1 MRSVLTENILGY
13 QVRHDGLESCLG
25 EITES
30 LEQGQEQKWLATL
43 NPHSYAV
50 ARHRPEFRNAL
61 HAADWLIPDGVGV
74 VFASRIL
81 GGDIRERVSGP
92 DMFYGLHDFM
102 QNSENYSVF
111 FLGSSED
118 TLAEI
123 CRRMSKDWPNIR
135 IAGTCSPPFKAVF
148 SDEDIDQMVNSVNA
162 VRPDVLW
169 IGLTAPKQE
178 ELLSRILP
186 RLNVRFAGA
195 VGAMF
200 DFYAGRI
207 KRSHPVFRRLG
218 LEWLP
223 RLLREPRRLWRRMF
237 VSAPIFMWHVLL
249 ARLRP
254 GQRA

>member
-1 MRSVLTENILGY
+1 MCSELTENILGY
-13 QVRHDGLESCLG
+13 QVRHDGFESCLD
-25 EITES
+25 EIARS

-50 ARHRPEFRNAL
+50 ARHRPEFRTAL
-61 HAADWLIPDGVGV
+61 SAADWLIPDGVGV

-92 DMFYGLHDFM
+92 DIFFGLHNFM
-102 QNSENYSVF
+102 QKSDNYSVF
-111 FLGSSED
+111 FLGSTGD

-123 CRRMSKDWPNIR
+123 CKRMSEDWPNIR
-135 IAGTCSPPFKAVF
+135 IAGTYSPPFKSAF
-148 SDEDIDQMVNSVNA
+148 SEEDIGQMVASVNA
-162 VRPDVLW
+162 ARPDVLW

-178 ELLSRILP
+178 ELVNRILP
-186 RLNVRFAGA
+186 RLDVRFAGA
-195 VGAMF
+195 VGAIF
-200 DFYAGRI
+200 DFYAGRV

-223 RLLREPRRLWRRMF
+223 RLFREPRRLWQRMF

-249 ARLRP
+249 ARLNFTR
-254 GQRA
+254 RA

>member
-1 MRSVLTENILGY
+1 MLTENILGY
-13 QVRHDGLESCLG
+13 QVRRDGFEACLS

-30 LEQGQEQKWLATL
+30 LVQGQERKWLATI

-50 ARHRPEFRNAL
+50 ALHRPEFRNAL
-61 HAADWLIPDGVGV
+61 NAANWLIPDGAGV
-74 VFASRIL
+74 VLASRIL
-81 GGDIRERVSGP
+81 GGEIRQRVSGP
-92 DMFYGLHDFM
+92 DIFYGLHDFM
-102 QNSENYSVF
+102 QKTENYSVF
-111 FLGSSED
+111 FLGSSDE

-135 IAGTCSPPFKAVF
+135 IAGSYSPPFKPVF
-148 SDEDIDQMVNSVNA
+148 SDEEIEQMVNSVNA
-162 VRPDVLW
+162 ARPDVLW

-178 ELLSRILP
+178 ELVNRILP

-195 VGAMF
+195 VGAIF
-200 DFYAGRI
+200 DFYAGRV

-249 ARLRP
+249 ARLKP
-254 GQRA
+254 GHRA